1 MRNWLPAPV
10 FRLRLNASGT
20 EPAAPTPT
28 PATRTAVPSLPSST
42 ACPSH
47 RQPVSN
53 NHVMRIVGPLVV
65 AVAACALGSAACGRR
80 DEPLPSIGPRVEPI
94 CEEAMHGKPDLAWLA
109 PSYDN
114 LRRGHTP
121 VSVTLGELPFHSG
134 RLVSVDG
141 FLHADFEWAALY
153 PSRAAA
159 LEDMRRAPW
168 VALEPLWPTGLSGG
182 GEPKGLPSPTDV
194 PAWKAGTT
202 GAPQATWVPSTGPSM
217 SCVSRRGRRP
227 TAHSTRL
234 RPLPLLR
241 CRLRAPAASRRGTAR
256 SKSRRTRRCAARHP
270 APTSDLGWIMVP
282 SPLGR
287 QFRGAELTVP
297 TGLPVCG

>member
-42 ACPSH
+42 ACSSH

-168 VALEPLWPTGLSGG
+168 VALEPLWPTEAQRWWRTKGPSVSDRCARVEGWYDGG
-182 GEPKGLPSPTDV
+182 AAGHMGAFNGTVDVLRLEAWSTPHRPFDTTPAAPPAPLPSPR
-194 PAWKAGTT
+194 
-202 GAPQATWVPSTGPSM
+202 S
-217 SCVSRRGRRP
+217 SR
-227 TAHSTRL
+227 
-234 RPLPLLR
+234 
-241 CRLRAPAASRRGTAR
+241 
-256 SKSRRTRRCAARHP
+256 
-270 APTSDLGWIMVP
+270 
-282 SPLGR
+282 
-287 QFRGAELTVP
+287 
-297 TGLPVCG
+297 